1 MNKLIL
7 AFGLLLLFP
16 WVVLGA
22 DSIQF
27 DGETYT
33 KQFSSNKPD
42 IRLVEYVRS
51 NETIDHWTKLVAIRQ
66 FTKLDN
72 PKLSATHLANALK
85 QQNPEAK
92 FQIFVKKDGSEAQ
105 IDFLTWSDNSQYMEF
120 NIHRY
125 LKVKG
130 YDGLIS
136 YQFAYKLTD
145 TSDQAM
151 TQFKKNRQQWINEM
165 SEIKFAIDFDKK

>member
-7 AFGLLLLFP
+7 VFVLLLFP
-16 WVVLGA
+16 LVVFGA

-27 DGETYT
+27 DGEIYT
-33 KQFSSNKPD
+33 QQFSTNKPEM
-42 IRLVEYVRS
+42 RLIEYVRQ
-51 NETIDHWTKLVAIRQ
+51 NETVENWTKLVAIRN
-66 FTKLDN
+66 FTKENN
-72 PKLSATHLANALK
+72 PKLSVTNLAKAVK
-85 QQNPEAK
+85 QQNPDAK

-105 IDFLTWSDNSQYMEF
+105 IDFLTWTDDSQYMEF

-145 TSDQAM
+145 TSDQSMAL
-151 TQFKKNRQQWINEM
+151 FKKNRQQWINEM